1 MPDIT
6 TTVKTLDFQMLD
18 ADRQDAT
25 LIKLDN
31 PKANITREMVSA
43 AMQPAFANGWFL
55 TTKGSPA
62 MYLGDVT
69 ISTSTKV
76 KLDGQDFYIT
86 PSAITQNWGTTP
98 TAKSHTYDIDV
109 SGATIQGYN
118 IIDVVNGIKAT
129 ADSSE
134 TLQVNYTPLIT
145 GNNLKFQL
153 TIIIPSASVGSKV
166 YGQWTCKIIL
176 VIQGTQVN
184 VPVNIYGG

>member
-31 PKANITREMVSA
+31 PKNNITREMVSA

-76 KLDGQDFYIT
+76 KLDGQDFYVT
-86 PSAITQNWGTTP
+86 PSSFTQNWNKTTNGF
-98 TAKSHTYDIDV
+98 TVDINV
-109 SGATIQGYN
+109 SGATIQGYQYIN
-118 IIDVVNGIKAT
+118 INNQVYSQSSGSSPVTMKFTPSVISNG
-129 ADSSE
+129 
-134 TLQVNYTPLIT
+134 
-145 GNNLKFQL
+145 LKFRMIIGASSTPMIEGGTL
-153 TIIIPSASVGSKV
+153 TFD
-166 YGQWTCKIIL
+166 IIL
-176 VIQGTQVN
+176 VIQGTQVT
-184 VPVNIYGG
+184 VPVVLTIVTV

>member
-31 PKANITREMVSA
+31 PKNNITREMVSA

-76 KLDGQDFYIT
+76 KLDGQDFYVT
-86 PSAITQNWGTTP
+86 PSSFTQNWNKQTNGFTV
-98 TAKSHTYDIDV
+98 DINV
-109 SGATIQGYN
+109 SGATIQGYQYIN
-118 IIDVVNGIKAT
+118 INNQVYSASSGSFPVTMKFTPSIINNG
-129 ADSSE
+129 
-134 TLQVNYTPLIT
+134 
-145 GNNLKFQL
+145 LKFRMIIEASSTPMIEGGTL
-153 TIIIPSASVGSKV
+153 TFD
-166 YGQWTCKIIL
+166 IIL
-176 VIQGTQVN
+176 VIQGTQVT
-184 VPVNIYGG
+184 VPVVLTITSEA